1 MTAKPKPRRPANIIE
16 AVTSPDWW
24 GPWFPNPETW
34 AGWRSFWKMIFALPM
49 DDEDLEIFRECTG
62 RTLPPTAPAKEVTE
76 IVGRRGGKTR
86 VAATTTA
93 WLAVFVD
100 WRPFLAPG
108 EKATVML
115 LAPDRRQAKVALR
128 YIRALIVDHPEPKKL
143 VVSETQEG
151 IELRNRVVIE
161 VATASFR
168 TIRGFS
174 IAALVVDEAA
184 YFFDGDTSA
193 NPAEEIFAAA
203 RPAMATMGSNAM
215 LLMMSSPH
223 ARRGPLWQSYNRY
236 FGKDDAPT
244 LVWKAPTRRMN
255 PAVSQQFID
264 DSYAEDAARAGAEF
278 GAEFRTD
285 VEAFISREVIDAVV
299 VPSRRELP
307 PRQDVTF
314 HGFLDPSGGSSD
326 SMTLSKGGARFA
338 SRNTAAV
345 LP

>member
-1 MTAKPKPRRPANIIE
+1 MHRQNIAADGASERGHRNCRAE
-16 AVTSPDWW
+16 ARQ
-24 GPWFPNPETW
+24 N
-34 AGWRSFWKMIFALPM
+34 
-49 DDEDLEIFRECTG
+49 
-62 RTLPPTAPAKEVTE
+62 
-76 IVGRRGGKTR
+76 RG
-86 VAATTTA
+86 AATTTA

-203 RPAMATMGSNAM
+203 RPALATMGSNAM